1 VNPRNF
7 FSELKRRN
15 VYKVAIAYA
24 VVAWLLL
31 QAASILFPTFEAPPW
46 TMKMFVAVTALGFP
60 IALIIAWAFELTPEG
75 LKRTE
80 FADELPKKPEH
91 NRVWI
96 YVVVIAGAISIGLF
110 FLGRFTAVP
119 RQSMSDRVSTKS
131 IAVLPFE
138 NFSEDKA
145 FAFFADGVQDEIL
158 TDLAKIADLKVI
170 SRTSVMQYKN
180 TSSRNLP
187 EIAQALKVAHV
198 LEGSVQRSANRV
210 RVSAQLIDARNDT
223 HVWADKYDRDLADV
237 FAIQSEIAQKI
248 ADQLQAKISPR
259 ERSAIEKQPT
269 KDLAAY
275 DLYIRATEAIDAA
288 PTTQNIK
295 ENFSEAISLLEQ
307 AIARDPDFFNA
318 YCRLA
323 QAHDQL
329 YLLGEDH
336 TRARLASA
344 EQAINAALRLQ
355 PDAAE
360 AHLAQ
365 AGHLYS
371 KLDYE
376 GARAEIE
383 IARHSL
389 PNDARVFEL
398 SGYIDR
404 RQGRWPESARNL
416 ERALEVDPNN
426 VSILWQIALSY
437 ESLRDYAKDAAVLDR
452 ILALRPNDLDARLAR
467 GQLEVAWKAD
477 TQPLHKII
485 ASSIQ
490 QHPASSAHL
499 APLRIF
505 LASAERDA
513 AAAERAL
520 TDLGDDTY
528 GPDAIQFSRAFG
540 EGLLARW
547 KGDAAAAHASFT
559 TARVA
564 QQRIV
569 DAQPD
574 YGPALCVLGLIDAGL
589 GRKEDALREGR
600 RAVELTPPSKDSING
615 PLIMGFFAVTC
626 AWVGEKDLA
635 IEQLTQAIQLPGRL
649 SYGQLRLHPIWDPLR
664 GDPRFE
670 KIAASLAPKEVHE

>member
-1 VNPRNF
+1 
-7 FSELKRRN
+7 
-15 VYKVAIAYA
+15 
-24 VVAWLLL
+24 
-31 QAASILFPTFEAPPW
+31 
-46 TMKMFVAVTALGFP
+46 VTALGFP

-91 NRVWI
+91 NRAWI

-295 ENFSEAISLLEQ
+295 QNFSEAISLLEQ
-307 AIARDPDFFNA
+307 AIARDPAFFNA
-318 YCRLA
+318 YCKLA

-376 GARAEIE
+376 RARSEIE
-383 IARHSL
+383 FARHSL

-485 ASSIQ
+485 ESSIQ
-490 QHPASSAHL
+490 QNPASSAHL
-499 APLRIF
+499 AP
-505 LASAERDA
+505 SH
-513 AAAERAL
+513 
-520 TDLGDDTY
+520 
-528 GPDAIQFSRAFG
+528 FSGFG
-540 EGLLARW
+540 
-547 KGDAAAAHASFT
+547 
-559 TARVA
+559 
-564 QQRIV
+564 
-569 DAQPD
+569 
-574 YGPALCVLGLIDAGL
+574 
-589 GRKEDALREGR
+589 
-600 RAVELTPPSKDSING
+600 
-615 PLIMGFFAVTC
+615 
-626 AWVGEKDLA
+626 
-635 IEQLTQAIQLPGRL
+635 
-649 SYGQLRLHPIWDPLR
+649 
-664 GDPRFE
+664 
-670 KIAASLAPKEVHE
+670 

>member
-1 VNPRNF
+1 MNPHSF
-7 FSELKRRN
+7 FTELKRRN
-15 VYKVAIAYA
+15 VYKVAIAYG

-46 TMKMFVAVTALGFP
+46 TMKVFVAVAALGFP
-60 IALIIAWAFELTPEG
+60 VALIIAWAFELTPEG

-80 FADELPKKPEH
+80 FADELPKKSSGNH
-91 NRVWI
+91 AWI

-110 FLGRFTAVP
+110 FLGRFTAAPKRSAAADLPV
-119 RQSMSDRVSTKS
+119 KS

-223 HVWADKYDRDLADV
+223 HVWADKYDRDLADI

-259 ERSAIEKQPT
+259 ERLAIEKQPT

-275 DLYIRATEAIDAA
+275 DLY
-288 PTTQNIK
+288 
-295 ENFSEAISLLEQ
+295 
-307 AIARDPDFFNA
+307 
-318 YCRLA
+318 
-323 QAHDQL
+323 
-329 YLLGEDH
+329 GGDH

-383 IARHSL
+383 IARRSL
-389 PNDARVFEL
+389 PNDARVFEW

-416 ERALEVDPNN
+416 ERALELDPNN

-452 ILALRPNDLDARLAR
+452 ILALKPNDLDARLAR
-467 GQLEVAWKAD
+467 GQLEIAWKAD
-477 TQPLHKII
+477 TRPLHEMIE
-485 ASSIQ
+485 SSIQ
-490 QHPASSAHL
+490 QHLASSTRL

-505 LASAERDA
+505 LASVERDA
-513 AAAERAL
+513 GAAERAL
-520 TDLGDDTY
+520 ADLGDDTY

-540 EGLLARW
+540 EGQLARW

-559 TARVA
+559 TARAA

-589 GRKEDALREGR
+589 GRKDDALREGR

-615 PLIMGFFAVTC
+615 PLIMGFFAVMC
-626 AWVGEKDLA
+626 AWVEEKDLA
-635 IEQLTQAIQLPGRL
+635 IDQLTHAIQLPGRL

-670 KIAASLAPKEVHE
+670 KIVASLAPKQVHE

>member
-7 FSELKRRN
+7 FTELKRRN
-15 VYKVAIAYA
+15 VYKIAIGYG

-46 TMKMFVAVTALGFP
+46 TMKVFVAVTALGFP

-80 FADELPKKPEH
+80 LTDELPKKSSR
-91 NRVWI
+91 NRAWI

-110 FLGRFTAVP
+110 LLGRFTAAP
-119 RQSMSDRVSTKS
+119 KQSASADFPAKS

-138 NFSEDKA
+138 NFSQDKA

-180 TSSRNLP
+180 TSSRQSPGNR
-187 EIAQALKVAHV
+187 AGTKGRARSRS
-198 LEGSVQRSANRV
+198 SVQRSANRV

-275 DLYIRATEAIDAA
+275 DLYVRATDAIDAA

-295 ENFSEAISLLEQ
+295 ENFLEAITLLEQ
-307 AIARDPDFFNA
+307 AIARDPAFFNA
-318 YCRLA
+318 YCKLA
-323 QAHDQL
+323 QAHAQL
-329 YLLGEDH
+329 YLFGEDH
-336 TRARLASA
+336 TRARLVSA

-355 PDAAE
+355 PDAGE
-360 AHLAQ
+360 AHWAQ
-365 AGHLYS
+365 AGLLYS
-371 KLDYE
+371 KLDYD

-383 IARHSL
+383 IARRSL

-452 ILALRPNDLDARLAR
+452 ILALKPNDLDARLAR
-467 GQLEVAWKAD
+467 GQLEVAWRAD
-477 TQPLHKII
+477 TRPLHEVIE
-485 ASSIQ
+485 SSMQ
-490 QHPASSAHL
+490 QDPASGKRL

-513 AAAERAL
+513 GAAERAL
-520 TDLGDDTY
+520 ADLGDDTY

-540 EGLLARW
+540 EGQLARW

-589 GRKEDALREGR
+589 GRQEDALREGR
-600 RAVELTPPSKDSING
+600 RAVELTPLSKDSING
-615 PLIMGFFAVTC
+615 PIIMGFFAVIC

-635 IEQLTQAIQLPGRL
+635 IEQLTRALQLPGRL
-649 SYGQLRLHPIWDPLR
+649 NYGGLRLSPSWDPLR

-670 KIAASLAPKEVHE
+670 AIVASLAPKEVHD